1 MRTDTTVRDV
11 MHREFLGVSE
21 SDSLPEAAELLVDE
35 ETNCLVVVRGGEPV
49 GRLESRDALDA
60 LLDAIGVSDES
71 AAASSEH
78 LTVGDVMGPP
88 LPAVSPD
95 DSLAAVE
102 ERLVSEGADRVVAVD
117 DGEAVGVVT
126 DGDALAAGAP
136 RTGAGA
142 EGFGDESAAGTPRS
156 EGAVLSTAAAA
167 DSDAER
173 GAEATM
179 DPEAAERAAAASRDE
194 AAGTD
199 GGADSVAGAPS
210 GTPTQ
215 GVCENC
221 GALVPDLV
229 TANGQAVCP
238 NCREI

>member
-21 SDSLPEAAELLVDE
+21 SDSLSEAAALLVEE
-35 ETNCLVVVRGGEPV
+35 ETNCVVVVRGSDPV
-49 GRLESRDALDA
+49 GRLESRDALDV
-60 LLDAIGVSDES
+60 LLDADRSASDADDE
-71 AAASSEH
+71 
-78 LTVGDVMGPP
+78 LTVANAMGPP
-88 LPAVSPD
+88 LPAVSPN
-95 DSLAAVE
+95 DSLTAVE
-102 ERLVSEGADRVVAVD
+102 ERLVAEGADRVVAVD

-126 DGDALAAGAP
+126 DGDVLAAGAP
-136 RTGAGA
+136 RAGTGAD
-142 EGFGDESAAGTPRS
+142 GFGDETAADSRPKA
-156 EGAVLSTAAAA
+156 AVLSAAAA

-173 GAEATM
+173 TAARTM
-179 DPEAAERAAAASRDE
+179 DPEASPNRETVGPRSESAEAD
-194 AAGTD
+194 D
-199 GGADSVAGAPS
+199 GGADPATGAPS
-210 GTPTQ
+210 GSSTQ

>member
-1 MRTDTTVRDV
+1 

-21 SDSLPEAAELLVDE
+21 SDSLSEAAALLVEE
-35 ETNCLVVVRGGEPV
+35 ETNCVVVVRGSDPV

-60 LLDAIGVSDES
+60 LLAANGSASEADATELAVAD
-71 AAASSEH
+71 A
-78 LTVGDVMGPP
+78 MGPP
-88 LPAVSPD
+88 LPAVSPN
-95 DSLAAVE
+95 DSLTAVE
-102 ERLVSEGADRVVAVD
+102 ERLVAEGADRVVAVD

-126 DGDALAAGAP
+126 DGDVLAAGAP
-136 RTGAGA
+136 RAGTGAG
-142 EGFGDESAAGTPRS
+142 GFGDETGTGDSRPK
-156 EGAVLSTAAAA
+156 EAVLSAAAA

-173 GAEATM
+173 TAAATM
-179 DPEAAERAAAASRDE
+179 NPDASPDRETAGSRDGSVE
-194 AAGTD
+194 GD
-199 GGADSVAGAPS
+199 GGGAGPAAGAPS
-210 GTPTQ
+210 GSSTQ

>member
-21 SDSLPEAAELLVDE
+21 SDSLPETAALLVDE

-60 LLDAIGVSDES
+60 LLDATGVAGES
-71 AAASSEH
+71 EGEADLAD
-78 LTVGDVMGPP
+78 LTVGDAMGPP

-102 ERLVSEGADRVVAVD
+102 ERLVAEGADRVVAVD
-117 DGEAVGVVT
+117 DGAAVGVVT

-136 RTGAGA
+136 RTGTGADGFAG
-142 EGFGDESAAGTPRS
+142 EAAPGEPRPDGS
-156 EGAVLSTAAAA
+156 VLSAAAAA
-167 DSDAER
+167 DSGAVR
-173 GAEATM
+173 GAAATM
-179 DPEAAERAAAASRDE
+179 DPEATADRVAAGSGDE

-199 GGADSVAGAPS
+199 GGGDPVAEAASGAS
-210 GTPTQ
+210 TQ

-238 NCREI
+238 

>member
-21 SDSLPEAAELLVDE
+21 SDSLSEAAALLVEE
-35 ETNCLVVVRGGEPV
+35 ETNCVVVVRGSEPV
-49 GRLESRDALDA
+49 GRLESRDALRA
-60 LLDAIGVSDES
+60 LLDAGGVTEGSAPEAGPDEF
-71 AAASSEH
+71 AVADA
-78 LTVGDVMGPP
+78 MGPP
-88 LPAVSPD
+88 LPVVSPN

-102 ERLVSEGADRVVAVD
+102 ERLVAEGADRVVAVD

-126 DGDALAAGAP
+126 DGDVLAAGAP
-136 RTGAGA
+136 RTGTEAG
-142 EGFGDESAAGTPRS
+142 GYGDETGTNGSRRS
-156 EGAVLSTAAAA
+156 ESVLSAAAAA

-173 GAEATM
+173 TAAATM
-179 DPEAAERAAAASRDE
+179 DPEGGEDRGPVAD
-194 AAGTD
+194 GD
-199 GGADSVAGAPS
+199 GGAAPGVEMS
-210 GTPTQ
+210 SESSTQ